1 MPFNYFSYLIAVSNI
16 MLNKSGKN
24 GQACLVCNLRG
35 KAFKIS
41 TWIYQESIMLSA
53 ISQAKKDKYCIISI
67 MWNLK
72 NKTNE
77 QTQNRNRL
85 IDMEHKPVV
94 ARAKWGGRMGRI
106 AEGD

>member
-1 MPFNYFSYLIAVSNI
+1 
-16 MLNKSGKN
+16 
-24 GQACLVCNLRG
+24 
-35 KAFKIS
+35 
-41 TWIYQESIMLSA
+41 MLSA